1 MTLTYLS
8 LHTYEALLFANASIC
23 FCEAVA
29 VMGKLLDLLL
39 FGLKRMLTYED
50 SKNFV
55 DTLWSAFLIKMIFW
69 GLHRVFC

>member
-1 MTLTYLS
+1 MKLFYLRI
-8 LHTYEALLFANASIC
+8 ASIC

-50 SKNFV
+50 SKNFE
-55 DTLWSAFLIKMIFW
+55 DTLWIAFLINMIFW
-69 GLHRVFC
+69 VLHRVFC